1 MIRKHP
7 KAVLFGAAGALVVV
21 AIALIAIVMR
31 AGGRDAFSPDEV
43 KEIARIKGE
52 AERLVIEGKLAEAHA
67 KYQMIEEKI
76 AGRKIKDTSVWDLTE
91 RAKQDQDRVYSLLLS
106 EMESNLIVKTAA
118 ATRPATRYVVVGNE
132 PPKEKYPTTLAT
144 EPAPQPS
151 TRPVV
156 ASATTEPVNPFLM
169 LKPLLERGM
178 PSPQT
183 KPAAI
188 AVVPMPD

>member
-118 ATRPATRYVVVGNE
+118 ANRTFLRIARRDNPIARAASHCAAGI
-132 PPKEKYPTTLAT
+132 AAM
-144 EPAPQPS
+144 AP
-151 TRPVV
+151 R
-156 ASATTEPVNPFLM
+156 
-169 LKPLLERGM
+169 
-178 PSPQT
+178 
-183 KPAAI
+183 
-188 AVVPMPD
+188 